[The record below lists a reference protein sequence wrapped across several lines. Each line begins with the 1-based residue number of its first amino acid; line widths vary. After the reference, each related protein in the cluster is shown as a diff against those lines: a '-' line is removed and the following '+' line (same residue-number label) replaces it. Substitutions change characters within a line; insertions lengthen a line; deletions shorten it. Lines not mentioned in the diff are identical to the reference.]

1 MKKFI
6 AVLLSIFTLTL
17 LSVGIVSAQ
26 ESKAV
31 KKIVTLE
38 KDQIIDRDY
47 FAVAEEVKIYG
58 TVNGDV
64 YAAGGKV
71 LVEGAINGSLLVAAG
86 EIEISGTVS
95 ENVRVVGGQ
104 VMISGEIGRSLTV
117 GAGNV
122 EITDSAKIGRT
133 LVAGAGNVELSGP
146 VEGDMKIGA
155 SNLVISSKVQGNID
169 TGVGTLKLEPGA
181 EINGDFTYWSDT
193 EAEID
198 KEATVT
204 GMVVKNQPPT
214 QFSKPDFKEAGEALR
229 KVGRTISAVTKV
241 IGFLSSLLI
250 GLLLIRFFPKCMEKK
265 TKIITNNIGK
275 TLGVGFAALVLTP
288 IVFILLLFTAI
299 GIPLAFFILF
309 AYLAFLYTSKII
321 IAFWLGLQTFEK
333 IGQESKN
340 WQALILGLLI
350 YSFIT
355 MIPRIGGLASFA
367 SLVIGLGAI
376 ILGIKDTYTAG
387 KKKNII

>member
-6 AVLLSIFTLTL
+6 ILLLSIFTFVL

-26 ESKAV
+26 ENKAV

-38 KDQIIDRDY
+38 ADQVIDKDY
-47 FAVAEEVKIYG
+47 FAAAEEVKIYG

-64 YAAGGKV
+64 YAVGGKV
-71 LVEGAINGSLLVAAG
+71 LVEGTINGSLLVAAG

-95 ENVRVVGGQ
+95 ENVRVAGGQ

-133 LVAGAGNVELSGP
+133 LVAGAGNIELSGP

-155 SNLVISSKVQGNID
+155 GNLVISSKVQGNID
-169 TGVGTLKLEPGA
+169 TGVGTLKLEPGT
-181 EINGDFTYWSDT
+181 EINGDLTYWSDT

-204 GMVVKNQPPT
+204 GTVVKNQPPT
-214 QFSKPDFKEAGEALR
+214 QFSKPDFKETGKVLR
-229 KVGRTISAVTKV
+229 EIGRTINAVTKV

-250 GLLLIRFFPKCMEKK
+250 GLLLIHFFPKCMEKK
-265 TKIITNNIGK
+265 TKIITKNIGK

-309 AYLAFLYTSKII
+309 AYFAFLYVSKII
-321 IAFWLGLQTFEK
+321 IALWLGLKAFEK

-355 MIPRIGGLASFA
+355 MLPRVGGLAGFV
-367 SLVIGLGAI
+367 SLIIGLGAI
-376 ILGIKDTYTAG
+376 LLGIKDTYTAN

>member
-1 MKKFI
+1 MKKLI
-6 AVLLSIFTLTL
+6 VVLLSISILAL
-17 LSVGIVSAQ
+17 LSVGVVNAQ
-26 ESKAV
+26 ENKAV

-38 KDQIIDRDY
+38 ADQTIDKDY
-47 FAVAEEVKIYG
+47 FAAGEEIKIYG

-64 YAAGGKV
+64 YVVGGKV
-71 LVEGAINGSLLVAAG
+71 LVEGTINGSLLATAG
-86 EIEISGTVS
+86 EIEISGTIS

-104 VMISGEIGRSLTV
+104 IMVSGEIGRSLTV

-122 EITDSAKIGRT
+122 EITDSAKIGRA
-133 LVAGAGNVELSGP
+133 LVAGAGNIKLSGP
-146 VEGDMKIGA
+146 VEGDIKIGA
-155 SNLVISSKVQGNID
+155 GNLVLSSKVQGNID
-169 TGVGTLKLEPGA
+169 TGVGTLKLEPEA
-181 EINGDFTYWSDT
+181 EINGNLTYWSDT

-204 GMVVKNQPPT
+204 GTVVKNQPST
-214 QFSKPDFKEAGEALR
+214 QFYKPDFKEAGKALR
-229 KVGRTISAVTKV
+229 KIGRTVSAITKV
-241 IGFLSSLLI
+241 VGFLSSLVI
-250 GLLLIRFFPKCMEKK
+250 GLLLVRFFPKCMEKK

-275 TLGVGFAALVLTP
+275 TLGVGFGALVLTP
-288 IVFILLLFTAI
+288 IASFILLLTGV
-299 GIPLAFFILF
+299 GIPLAFFVLF

-321 IAFWLGLQTFEK
+321 IAFWLGLKTFEK
-333 IGQESKN
+333 IGQKSKN

-355 MIPRIGGLASFA
+355 MIPRVGGIAGFA

-376 ILGIKDTYTAG
+376 LLGIKDTYTAS